1 MTASMAGPTR
11 TSSTPTTAGAP
22 VTSHAVLSR
31 RLQALAPSPTISWSA
46 RAKSLARQG
55 ANILDLTLG
64 EPDFDTFPHV
74 KAAAEQAIRDGKT
87 KYTPAGGVPELRQ
100 AIGEKFWRENGVRYR
115 PEEIVV
121 CVGGKQAL
129 YNAMLAVCDPG
140 DEVLVPVPTWPTFA
154 EQIAFVGAVPVH
166 VPMAS
171 DHRLRAIDLEPY
183 LTPRTRALILNSP
196 SNPTGAVMRPEE
208 VRAVAELAVS
218 RQVYVVSDETY
229 EHFLYGDARHV
240 TPAALG
246 PEAKTWTIEVNTVS
260 KTYAMTGW
268 RIGYLA
274 ARPEIVEAVD
284 GLMSQT
290 TSNACSIAQWA
301 AVAALNGPQAGVQE
315 MVAAFAGRRQRFIAG
330 LHDLGFECA
339 WPEGA
344 FYAYLRVSPREDG
357 SAGDSVAFATRLL
370 EEGHIATVPGQA
382 FFDEG
387 SVRVSYAA
395 SQAVLDEVLQRLA
408 AFAPHP

>member
-1 MTASMAGPTR
+1 MS
-11 TSSTPTTAGAP
+11 SSTLVSATLNTAGAP
-22 VTSHAVLSR
+22 GSAHAVLSR

-46 RAKSLARQG
+46 RAKTLARQG

-87 KYTPAGGVPELRQ
+87 KYTPAGGVPELKS
-100 AIGEKFWRENGVRYR
+100 AIGEKFSRENGVQYQ
-115 PEEIVV
+115 PDEIVV

-140 DEVLVPVPTWPTFA
+140 DEVLVPVPTWPTFS

-166 VPMAS
+166 VPMAP
-171 DHRLRAIDLEPY
+171 DHRLRASDLEPY
-183 LTPRTRALILNSP
+183 ITPRTRAVILNSP
-196 SNPTGAVMRPEE
+196 SNPTGAVMRPED
-208 VRAVAELAVS
+208 VRAVTELAVS
-218 RQVYVVSDETY
+218 RQIYVVSDETY
-229 EHFLYGDARHV
+229 EHFLYDDARHV
-240 TPAALG
+240 TPASLG
-246 PEAKTWTIEVNTVS
+246 PEAKSWTIEVNTVS

-274 ARPEIVEAVD
+274 ARPEIVKAVD

-301 AVAALNGPQAGVQE
+301 AVAALNGPQEGAQE
-315 MVAAFAGRRQRFIAG
+315 MVGAFAARRRRFIAG
-330 LHDLGFECA
+330 LHALGFECA

-344 FYAYLRVSPREDG
+344 FYAYMRVPPREDG
-357 SAGDSVAFATRLL
+357 SAGDSVAFANRLL
-370 EEGHIATVPGQA
+370 EEGHIATVPGHA

-387 SVRVSYAA
+387 SLRVSYAA
-395 SQAVLDEVLQRLA
+395 SQAVLDEALQRLA
-408 AFAPHP
+408 PFAP